1 MKLTVILNNRLPTK
15 RAYGLQVVKMCEAFA
30 NNNAEVELIMPNAP
44 SEIEENVYSY
54 YKVRNN
60 FSIQKKWC
68 LDIKNNYRIRYLT
81 FLISLIFSKINRNSF
96 IFTRHPEIVLIF
108 SLLGYRIIFELHNWL
123 EQSKGKRLF
132 LIRKSFFIVAT
143 TRAIKGELAKNGF
156 NSKKVVVAPNGVDLR
171 DFDLSFSKEDI
182 RAKLKISLDKIIIL
196 YSGHLNRKKGVYTI
210 VKATRYLP
218 DKYQIIFVGGLKG
231 DIEKLKQVASNCQ
244 NIKILGSRKYSE
256 IPLYLKAADIL
267 IIANSGVDDVE
278 KNYTAPLKLFEYLAA
293 GRIIIASDVPAIREF
308 LDDNAAV
315 LVDPDNALKLADA
328 IQRIS
333 NDPEKQKKLI
343 FNSLELAK
351 KFTWQKRAEK
361 IINFINIYGS
371 H

>member
-15 RAYGLQVVKMCEAFA
+15 RAYGLQVVKTCEAFA
-30 NNNAEVELIMPNAP
+30 EAGVETELFAPNAQR
-44 SEIEENVYSY
+44 EIKDDIFSY
-54 YKVRNN
+54 YKVKNN
-60 FSIQKKWC
+60 FFIKRKWC

-81 FLISLIFSKINRNSF
+81 FLISLIFSKISRDRF
-96 IFTRHPEIVLIF
+96 IFTRHPEIVFIF
-108 SLLGYRIIFELHNWL
+108 SLLGHRVIFELHNWI
-123 EQSKGKRLF
+123 EQSKKKRLF
-132 LIRKSFFIVAT
+132 LIKKSFFIVAT
-143 TRAIKGELAKNGF
+143 TQAIKDKLVKNGF

-171 DFDLSFSKEDI
+171 DFDSSFSKEDI
-182 RAKLKISLDKIIIL
+182 RAKLKISFDKIIIL
-196 YSGHLNRKKGVYTI
+196 YSGHLNRRKGVYTI
-210 VKATRYLP
+210 IKAARYLP

-231 DIEKLKQVASNCQ
+231 DIEKLKKVTSNCQ

-256 IPLYLKAADIL
+256 VPLYLKAADIL

-308 LDDNAAV
+308 LDDTAAV
-315 LVDPDNALKLADA
+315 FVEPDNALKLADA

-333 NDPEKQKKLI
+333 DDPEKQKKLI
-343 FNSLELAK
+343 SNSSELAK

-361 IINFINIYGS
+361 IINFINRYVVK
-371 H
+371 